1 MPRSTLLA
9 LALALAATLATGC
22 STVDDLSGRR
32 KQESPAAP
40 ALDDGQV
47 VAGYLAMLE
56 RLSRGGM
63 AEQTEI
69 LDSSRSAYLED
80 SSTRNR
86 LRYAFVL
93 AVPGHAG
100 ADTVGARK
108 LLGEALA
115 SPETL
120 LASERALAELMA
132 RDLDARLALAQ
143 ENATLRADTT
153 NGERDRIANLNRR
166 LQQETAEKE
175 RLRRELEEARAK
187 LDAIAALEGGAKVRT
202 P

>member
-1 MPRSTLLA
+1 MAFAIAAS
-9 LALALAATLATGC
+9 LAAGC
-22 STVDDLSGRR
+22 SAVDDWAGLRR
-32 KQESPAAP
+32 KTEAPPAP
-40 ALDDGQV
+40 ALDGGQV
-47 VAGYLAMLE
+47 VADYLATLE
-56 RLSRGGM
+56 RLGRGGA
-63 AEQTEI
+63 AEQAEI
-69 LDSSRSAYLED
+69 LESSRSAYLVD
-80 SSTRNR
+80 PSTRNR

-100 ADTVGARK
+100 ADSSGART

-115 SPETL
+115 TPQTL
-120 LASERALAELMA
+120 LESERALAELIV

-153 NGERDRIANLNRR
+153 AGERDRIANLNRR

-187 LDAIAALEGGAKVRT
+187 LDAIAALEGGTAVRQ